1 MRFSG
6 ILATD
11 LESSVKETGLLL
23 DLPKVMDKG
32 TWLLVDVSYSFI
44 ILAKLNILIKKAEEE
59 NYYFTFCYD
68 RFGQSNSSA
77 CESLQQLSKTDFDAS
92 EQHWSSIMIN
102 SENAN
107 LHNERA
113 GFYFTLCQFRAS
125 VSISTDP
132 RNKLWFS
139 VDFLSLSTKVAKVLE
154 QCNLSSKIHKANT
167 AWNTRQGQL
176 QDGQRIAVKKLSRHS
191 SQGPDEFK
199 NELTLIANLQH
210 RNLVRLLGSCI
221 EGDERLLVLECMEN
235 RSLDAFIYGQYL
247 CLI

>member
-113 GFYFTLCQFRAS
+113 
-125 VSISTDP
+125 
-132 RNKLWFS
+132 
-139 VDFLSLSTKVAKVLE
+139 
-154 QCNLSSKIHKANT
+154 ANT
-167 AWNTRQGQL
+167 AWNTWQGQL
-176 QDGQRIAVKKLSRHS
+176 HDGQRIAVKKLSRHS

-221 EGDERLLVLECMEN
+221 EGDEQLLVLECMEN

-247 CLI
+247 CLILLVFIIGWTEYAINTFCIE

>member
-44 ILAKLNILIKKAEEE
+44 ILAKVNILIKKAEEE

-68 RFGQSNSSA
+68 CFGQSNSSA

-113 GFYFTLCQFRAS
+113 GCKRLGLSCFRLVICKYFVPAS
-125 VSISTDP
+125 VNISGALSSFDLSTIKAATNDFSAD
-132 RNKLWFS
+132 NKLGEGGFGA
-139 VDFLSLSTKVAKVLE
+139 VYKV
-154 QCNLSSKIHKANT
+154 T
-167 AWNTRQGQL
+167 
-176 QDGQRIAVKKLSRHS
+176 
-191 SQGPDEFK
+191 F
-199 NELTLIANLQH
+199 
-210 RNLVRLLGSCI
+210 
-221 EGDERLLVLECMEN
+221 
-235 RSLDAFIYGQYL
+235 
-247 CLI
+247 